1 MKKTRRTSRVGE
13 NVRDA
18 LVQILRTDIKGFDLG
33 WSSISEVEVAPD
45 LHYARVYVTGLEEEA
60 TKKKVEELREVAGQV
75 RHHLGR
81 RIHLRYTPE
90 LDFRYDETAMRALRI
105 ETILREVMPP
115 KSEEEGEESEGEADE
130 SVAESDAE
138 NENDD
143 DGDVT
148 AS

>member
-18 LVQILRTDIKGFDLG
+18 LVQILRSDIKGFDMG
-33 WSSISEVEVAPD
+33 WSSISEVEVSPD
-45 LHYARVYVTGLEEEA
+45 LHYARVYITGLEEEA
-60 TKKKVEELREVAGQV
+60 TKAKVDELREVAGQV

-115 KSEEEGEESEGEADE
+115 KEEEAEEDGEREE
-130 SVAESDAE
+130 
-138 NENDD
+138 
-143 DGDVT
+143 
-148 AS
+148 